1 MPTLIKLF
9 SSTHNTRIERLWVE
23 VGSQFARRWRAFF
36 THLEH
41 IHCLKRKN
49 PHHLWLIHHLFLGAE
64 ESPHDKRFLGM
75 IQHGIYTD
83 DCEGLDITTIEES
96 YGTAGPVVVH
106 PPGHTGAGHLN
117 DEDNGTTSVD
127 SSDSK
132 SDGSDDDLDLE
143 GFDTDHQF
151 LPKPMAIF
159 DETLQ
164 LAVEAEILPIG
175 YGICPEEWED
185 NHYPSVEIIQTGR
198 KGAKEL
204 SVQLPDF
211 VWRPRAHLW
220 TLGLSVMEQ
229 IIENRNL

>member
-1 MPTLIKLF
+1 
-9 SSTHNTRIERLWVE
+9 
-23 VGSQFARRWRAFF
+23 
-36 THLEH
+36 
-41 IHCLKRKN
+41 
-49 PHHLWLIHHLFLGAE
+49 
-64 ESPHDKRFLGM
+64 M
-75 IQHGIYTD
+75 IWHGIYTD
-83 DCEGLDITTIEES
+83 DCEGLDLTTIEES

-127 SSDSK
+127 SSDSE

-143 GFDTDHQF
+143 GFDTDRQF
-151 LPKPMAIF
+151 LPKPVKTPRHICPFTNEEMAIF

-211 VWRPRAHLW
+211 VWQ
-220 TLGLSVMEQ
+220 S
-229 IIENRNL
+229 